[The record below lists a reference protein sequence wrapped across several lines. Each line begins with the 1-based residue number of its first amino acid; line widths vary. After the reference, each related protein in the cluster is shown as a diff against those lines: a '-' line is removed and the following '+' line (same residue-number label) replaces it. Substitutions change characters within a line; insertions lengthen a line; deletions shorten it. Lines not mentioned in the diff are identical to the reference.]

1 MALAAA
7 SCTVGSVASYQEAS
21 PPEAAATNVVA
32 ETVTVFTL
40 DPHAPSEEEVD
51 SSQSLFGGYL
61 ILGSVQVTDRDLITE
76 VLGDLQKGFE
86 AEGITPM
93 RCFIPRHGVRHTTVD
108 GIAEYVICFQCNLY
122 RSSGAGTT
130 RGGTTSSVAK
140 GVLNRILRNAGLL
153 AATHAED
160 QTAATLIVLKV
171 DKGGQD
177 LKTTTADLL
186 YQKTDALLGRTETR
200 HGRMVVTRDPSG
212 VASSKLAIQFDDR
225 IINGRR
231 KQELQHYVFDGR
243 WLFEINES
251 THQIIERELVAEGE
265 ISDPF
270 RLDGPIP
277 LPIGQSFREVL
288 KRFQVSLVQLPGDG
302 ILKTVAE
309 VEGVV
314 GIQLVPKKGSPDAQ
328 RYASIDLFYDP
339 ATWLPVGVVAVG
351 TNGDRKV
358 LRLTN
363 ITRNE
368 ALSEGAVAM
377 MSVTAPEGQGWKV
390 DRQPLPIAPAPP
402 PSP

>member
-1 MALAAA
+1 M
-7 SCTVGSVASYQEAS
+7 
-21 PPEAAATNVVA
+21 
-32 ETVTVFTL
+32 
-40 DPHAPSEEEVD
+40 
-51 SSQSLFGGYL
+51 
-61 ILGSVQVTDRDLITE
+61 
-76 VLGDLQKGFE
+76 GFE
-86 AEGITPM
+86 AEGVTPM
-93 RCFIPRHGVRHTTVD
+93 RCFIPRHGVRHTTAD
-108 GIAEYVICFQCNLY
+108 GTVEYVICFQCNLY
-122 RSSGAGTT
+122 RSSGAGATG
-130 RGGTTSSVAK
+130 GGTTSSAAS

-153 AATHAED
+153 EGDPGEA
-160 QTAATLIVLKV
+160 QSAATLIVLKV
-171 DKGGQD
+171 DRGGQD

-200 HGRMVVTRDPSG
+200 HGRMVVTRDPTG
-212 VASSKLAIQFDDR
+212 EASSKLAIQFDDR

-231 KQELQHYVFDGR
+231 KRELQHFVFDGR

-251 THQIIERELVAEGE
+251 THQIIERELVPEGE
-265 ISDPF
+265 TSDPF

-368 ALSEGAVAM
+368 VLSEGAVAM

-390 DRQPLPIAPAPP
+390 DRQPLPIAPTPP